1 MRFNNLFL
9 IFGLSERISKFFYTG
24 LAIIFILFLIKI
36 LITNES
42 SRQWIFGLIVFATF
56 CSALVCG
63 FKTYQYF
70 SARGGNVGDFIHSLI
85 SSSSAEKI
93 SDYTFKFNKVSFSA
107 TGKENEYK
115 VTIEDTYKRVDE
127 LGNEIPGSFDLDLS
141 KNWNIYVDDMVT
153 NNTNKSSNY
162 INAEYIYTFYNEDFN
177 ALLTDT
183 LKIKFVFYNNYY
195 RVDLITNGGET
206 AVDFWESYI
215 YKEGLTVGLKINEY
229 EQDSEI
235 NLITIPF
242 VFSERLKSNVDN
254 IQWKIS
260 NSKVFL
266 NVYYCDSY
274 DGDYLTHVNDKNHSH
289 NFISVDRVELNLNYP
304 SYSHIHYIT
313 LPVKG
318 NNAVYYFDIDNQNPY
333 VINNMSKIYMH
344 DLSSSV
350 SDDLFGN
357 NKELQKINE
366 LEFDK
371 FCYYNVL
378 DKYSLLCEF
387 NFTFDYLKYSEDSNP
402 SVKFEVE
409 KVAGLYETGTTTL
422 TKSWEQLLADGDI
435 TFRNGLL
442 YVSSKNLAGDLIC
455 DNVDGLTSLHH
466 AVSSCDKLTSIDL
479 SRLNTDNLT
488 DMSGMFFGCQ
498 KLRTIKFG
506 KNFNTFYV
514 KDMSD
519 VFAGCSSLTEL
530 DLSSFDTRGATT
542 MSGMFYMCSSLKH
555 LDLSKFNTSSVEGM
569 YQMFLDCENL
579 VDLDLSS
586 FNTKNVTSM
595 GSMFYNCNS
604 LTTLDLSNFNTTK
617 VTSMWNMFSGCS
629 KLTTLNLSSFDT
641 SNVEIFSRM
650 FSDCSLLE
658 SINIGYFVTTSA
670 DKEYQF
676 DTLLYDCRNLSTIY
690 YKGTS
695 KQWQNLGLKNPFYPT
710 NKTMQ
715 VHCSDTV
722 LTINLK

>member
-9 IFGLSERISKFFYTG
+9 LFGLSERISKFFYTG

-127 LGNEIPGSFDLDLS
+127 LGNEIPCSFDLDLS
-141 KNWNIYVDDMVT
+141 KNWKIYVNDMVT

-215 YKEGLTVGLKINEY
+215 YKEGLTVGLKINDY
-229 EQDSEI
+229 EPDSEI

-242 VFSERLKSNVDN
+242 VFGERLKSNVDN
-254 IQWKIS
+254 IQWKIF

-378 DKYSLLCEF
+378 DKYALLCKF

-402 SVKFEVE
+402 SVKFDVE
-409 KVAGLYETGTTTL
+409 KVAGLYETGTRTL
-422 TKSWEQLLADGDI
+422 VESWEQLLSDGDI
-435 TFRNGLL
+435 SVVDGHLQVNKDL
-442 YVSSKNLAGDLIC
+442 SGDLVFGYLE
-455 DNVDGLTSLHH
+455 NLTSLE
-466 AVSSCDKLTSIDL
+466 
-479 SRLNTDNLT
+479 
-488 DMSGMFFGCQ
+488 Q
-498 KLRTIKFG
+498 
-506 KNFNTFYV
+506 
-514 KDMSD
+514 
-519 VFAGCSSLTEL
+519 
-530 DLSSFDTRGATT
+530 SFR
-542 MSGMFYMCSSLKH
+542 
-555 LDLSKFNTSSVEGM
+555 N
-569 YQMFLDCENL
+569 CENL
-579 VDLDLSS
+579 KYIDFSNLDIS
-586 FNTKNVTSM
+586 
-595 GSMFYNCNS
+595 
-604 LTTLDLSNFNTTK
+604 
-617 VTSMWNMFSGCS
+617 
-629 KLTTLNLSSFDT
+629 
-641 SNVEIFSRM
+641 
-650 FSDCSLLE
+650 
-658 SINIGYFVTTSA
+658 
-670 DKEYQF
+670 
-676 DTLLYDCRNLSTIY
+676 
-690 YKGTS
+690 
-695 KQWQNLGLKNPFYPT
+695 
-710 NKTMQ
+710 
-715 VHCSDTV
+715 
-722 LTINLK
+722 